1 VAEVGQ
7 QCGSLDLTPL
17 DSFMGV
23 YSEETVHPSASKLAF
38 EMLANQLTC
47 GCPMFTMRLTAVLL
61 PVQLTFKSDK

>member
-23 YSEETVHPSASKLAF
+23 YSEETVHPSASNLSDSKFAF
-38 EMLANQLTC
+38 EMLKNQLTC
-47 GCPMFTMRLTAVLL
+47 G
-61 PVQLTFKSDK
+61 